1 MARTGLRMMP
11 TFPSSPLKFRTAGFP
26 RYGFKAG
33 CQTGPSRVA
42 PDHRVTQFATV
53 LRARQV
59 RRDCLRSESE
69 SPDWLST
76 AVRATLIARPQRP
89 SLRFGLCCPGPS
101 TLNRPHPPHSPAH
114 RVFTALRL
122 IPDAFAVCA
131 HLGDPRV
138 VPCFRCAFCLGMSS
152 STTPE
157 SSAAPCTQF
166 LRRRRWLSPLTDGL
180 STPNLSHHPLRVGL
194 TFRGFAGSPLLQP
207 AELLA
212 SLADPTG
219 LPQPTETFTS
229 GLPTGWS
236 PFPPPDMTTVA
247 TGQFPPAG
255 LTPARTSASIAAP
268 VSCQRSARKLKRR
281 APVQGRLLPAVA

>member
-11 TFPSSPLKFRTAGFP
+11 TFPSPSLKFRTVGFP
-26 RYGFKAG
+26 QYGFKAG
-33 CQTGPSRVA
+33 YQTGPSRMA

-53 LRARQV
+53 SRALRVHRGS
-59 RRDCLRSESE
+59 LRSESE
-69 SPDWLST
+69 PPDRLNT
-76 AVRATLIARPQRP
+76 AVGATHVARPQGP
-89 SLRFGLCCPGPS
+89 SLRSGFCCPGPS
-101 TLNRPHPPHSPAH
+101 TLTRPHPPLSQAH
-114 RVFTALRL
+114 RAFTALRL

-131 HLGDPRV
+131 HLGDPRE
-138 VPCFRCAFCLGMSS
+138 VPCFRCSFCLGMSS
-152 STTPE
+152 STTPG
-157 SSAAPCTQF
+157 SPAAACTQF

-194 TFRGFAGSPLLQP
+194 RFRGFSGSHLLRP

-219 LPQPTETFTS
+219 LSQPTETFTS

-236 PFPPPDMTTVA
+236 PFPPPDITTVA
-247 TGQFPPAG
+247 TGQFSPAG

-268 VSCQRSARKLKRR
+268 VSCQQRHVLRTR
-281 APVQGRLLPAVA
+281 